1 MDTIFLGSRWCVS
14 HERDDTDYATY
25 ITVITNFTDKKFNA
39 AFSKYVINT
48 KGIGFIMFP
57 VDQ

>member
-1 MDTIFLGSRWCVS
+1 LEAAGVVS